1 MTVFKKKDIF
11 KEFGKNL
18 KDTGSAESQVALFSK
33 RIDHL
38 SNHLKTNAKD
48 FNTEKS
54 LVKMVGKRRN
64 LLEYLKKTDIER
76 YREII
81 KKLGIRK

>member
-1 MTVFKKKDIF
+1 MTVLKKEDIF
-11 KEFGKNL
+11 KEFGKSK

-54 LVKMVGKRRN
+54 LVKMVAKIIN
-64 LLEYLKKTDIER
+64 LLY
-76 YREII
+76 YCHSII
-81 KKLGIRK
+81 FEPQI